1 MIIAVITTR
10 LKHLPPQQYV
20 LQPLNLSIPFHMLK
34 VLMFGWEFPPHIS
47 GGLGTACHGLT
58 RALADEGVDIT
69 FVVPHLTGDEDDKW
83 MHLLDASSVS
93 YRKSGSYGTLNS
105 GDTEEYRVGKSVISV
120 VKVESRLSP
129 YNLAHLDK
137 PVFREEDWKSTML
150 REGRPEEA
158 QDGSRYAFRGGYGN
172 DLMKEVGRYAQVAR
186 EIARTADFDVIHA
199 HDWMTFPAGMSAKE
213 VSGKPLILHVHATEH
228 DRAGNGG
235 SPYVYAIEKE
245 ALENA
250 DKVISVSNWTRNIL
264 ATQYRAS
271 LSSLEVVHNGIVAGQ
286 APAGGHVHPVGDKLV
301 TFLGRVTYQKGP
313 EYFVDAAQKTLEV
326 FPDSHFVMAGSG
338 DALPRMIHR
347 VAEKKISSNFHFTGF
362 LKKHDID
369 RLLSYT
375 RVYVMPSVSEPFGI
389 TPLEAIQAGVPVII
403 SNQSGV
409 GEVLPD
415 ALKVNFWDT
424 DALAQSI
431 CSVLRYPSL
440 SNTLRK
446 NGARRISTISWESAA
461 KKVKRIYYETISRN

>member
-1 MIIAVITTR
+1 MV
-10 LKHLPPQQYV
+10 
-20 LQPLNLSIPFHMLK
+20 K

-58 RALADEGVDIT
+58 RALANEGVDIT
-69 FVVPHLTGDEDDKW
+69 FVVPRLTGDEDDNW
-83 MHLLDASSVS
+83 MHLLDASSINF
-93 YRKSGSYGTLNS
+93 RKSGAYGTLRS
-105 GDTEEYRVGKSVISV
+105 GDTEQYRVGNSVISV
-120 VKVESRLSP
+120 VRVESRLSP

-137 PVFREEDWKSTML
+137 PVFREEDWKSTIL
-150 REGRPEEA
+150 QERTSQENEGEA
-158 QDGSRYAFRGGYGN
+158 SRYAFRGGYGA
-172 DLMKEVGRYAQVAR
+172 DLMTEVGRYAEVAR
-186 EIARTADFDVIHA
+186 EIARTGEFDIIHA
-199 HDWMTFPAGMSAKE
+199 HDWMTFPAGLSAKE
-213 VSGKPLILHVHATEH
+213 VSGKPLILHVHATEY
-228 DRAGNGG
+228 DRAGKGG

-250 DKVISVSNWTRNIL
+250 DRTISVSNWTRNIL
-264 ATQYRAS
+264 ASQYHVS
-271 LSSLEVVHNGIVAGQ
+271 LSSLDVVHNGIIAGNT
-286 APAGGHVHPVGDKLV
+286 AEPGSAHPVGDKLV

-313 EYFVDAAQKTLEV
+313 EYFVEAAHKTLEV
-326 FPDSHFVMAGSG
+326 FPDSHFVMAGAG

-347 VAEKKISSNFHFTGF
+347 VAEKKISSHFHFTGF

-369 RLLSYT
+369 QLLSCT

-389 TPLEAIQAGVPVII
+389 TPLEAVQAGVPVII
-403 SNQSGV
+403 SKQSGV

-440 SNTLRK
+440 SNTLRR
-446 NGARRISTISWESAA
+446 NGAGRISSISWESAA
-461 KKVKRIYYETISRN
+461 KKVKRIYYETIARN